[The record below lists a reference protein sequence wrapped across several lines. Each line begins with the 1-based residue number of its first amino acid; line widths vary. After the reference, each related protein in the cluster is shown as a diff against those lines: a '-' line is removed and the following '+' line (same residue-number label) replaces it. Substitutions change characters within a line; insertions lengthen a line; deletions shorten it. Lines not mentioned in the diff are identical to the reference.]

1 MKLLCILITLAIVNV
16 APIMTADYAN
26 SVYIT
31 NKYIKEVFDRD
42 PDALATAIY
51 NIIYG
56 DNTFDVISLMLAIP
70 EKANIFSIDHDDSF
84 IMNLPEHI
92 AIADQVAV
100 QEAISQVTT
109 IPVPKLGPNQNFEN
123 DSLIQLGEER
133 RSITGKVTKN
143 LLIAAIGKGTP
154 RFRNL
159 TEICRLIGL
168 LRSMQ
173 SPDSYIKTAIVDQD
187 NFVCT
192 LTSQN
197 GRFQYIPD
205 LYYALVR
212 QMVPNVYES
221 IGHVF
226 NDIQNWFM

>member
-16 APIMTADYAN
+16 APIMT
-26 SVYIT
+26 
-31 NKYIKEVFDRD
+31 
-42 PDALATAIY
+42 
-51 NIIYG
+51 
-56 DNTFDVISLMLAIP
+56 

-84 IMNLPEHI
+84 IMNLPVFFCNSEHI

>member
-31 NKYIKEVFDRD
+31 NKYIKEVFDR
-42 PDALATAIY
+42 
-51 NIIYG
+51 
-56 DNTFDVISLMLAIP
+56 

-84 IMNLPEHI
+84 IMNLP
-92 AIADQVAV
+92 ADQVAV